1 MKILITGSK
10 GFIGRNL
17 VKGLSEYDV
26 TAISRD
32 DFDLTDYIT
41 TSKYLSDKYFDVV
54 IHCACAGGSRLK
66 KDDISILDQNLAM
79 FYNLFYNKEHFGKF
93 ISFGSGAEIYKD
105 KEPYGMSKRII
116 ANIITKTPN
125 FYNLRLFAVF
135 GSDELD
141 TRFIKAN
148 LLRYINHEDMIIH
161 QDKLM
166 DFFYIEDL
174 ITVVKQYIQCNELPT
189 RFDCVYNTTYQL
201 TNICKYINEIDK
213 YNVKINIEVGG
224 LANDYVGKFISE
236 DLQPVDF
243 IFGCRFVG
251 LKYGIKKMFYELKED
266 EIMIEAYK
274 ELDSMKK
281 WHSNFQKDFDK
292 QNNET
297 DFIKCCNNVIDTLNK
312 ITGGHFITK
321 LGVVNNDQEVKYIK
335 WVQNQREGIFEIQLE
350 LNKSLSK
357 LIFKIQ

>member
-54 IHCACAGGSRLK
+54 IHCACTGGSRLK

-105 KEPYGMSKRII
+105 KEPYGLSKKII

-174 ITVVKQYIQCNELPT
+174 ITVVKRYLIYESLPKQIN
-189 RFDCVYNTTYQL
+189 CVYKKAYTLQ
-201 TNICKYINEIDK
+201 NICTYINELGVHKVQIRINNGAPFGHYFGIPPWLFYDTVG
-213 YNVKINIEVGG
+213 YNLIGWN
-224 LANDYVGKFISE
+224 
-236 DLQPVDF
+236 
-243 IFGCRFVG
+243 C
-251 LKYGIKKMFYELKED
+251 GIKKMYDELKKTKEKKD
-266 EIMIEAYK
+266 DFFNQIK
-274 ELDSMKK
+274 EL
-281 WHSNFQKDFDK
+281 
-292 QNNET
+292 NEFVCRHDINRQISEEIT
-297 DFIKCCNNVIDTLNK
+297 RWIDQ
-312 ITGGHFITK
+312 II
-321 LGVVNNDQEVKYIK
+321 
-335 WVQNQREGIFEIQLE
+335 
-350 LNKSLSK
+350 
-357 LIFKIQ
+357 

>member
-17 VKGLSEYDV
+17 VRGLSDEYDV

-41 TSKYLSDKYFDVV
+41 TSEYLSDKYFDVV

-66 KDDISILDQNLAM
+66 KDDISILDQNLTM

-93 ISFGSGAEIYKD
+93 INFGSGAEIYKD

-161 QDKLM
+161 QDKFM

-174 ITVVKQYIQCNELPT
+174 INVVEYFIDFDEPLPKESN
-189 RFDCVYNTTYQL
+189 CVYKEANSL
-201 TNICKYINEIDK
+201 KDVCEYINKLNEYDVQIIFDTH
-213 YNVKINIEVGG
+213 
-224 LANDYVGKFISE
+224 GKPCNYYCGDPPWWYLNEHTFHFI
-236 DLQPVDF
+236 
-243 IFGCRFVG
+243 G
-251 LKYGIKKMFYELKED
+251 LKGGIKKMYDELKKT
-266 EIMIEAYK
+266 K
-274 ELDSMKK
+274 EKRD
-281 WHSNFQKDFDK
+281 DF
-292 QNNET
+292 
-297 DFIKCCNNVIDTLNK
+297 F
-312 ITGGHFITK
+312 
-321 LGVVNNDQEVKYIK
+321 
-335 WVQNQREGIFEIQLE
+335 NQI
-350 LNKSLSK
+350 
-357 LIFKIQ
+357 